1 MDHTTSGSEKNSIII
16 DSRNLKKSYILGSAE
31 VNALSGVSLQIHRG
45 EFLIIMGPS
54 GSGKTTLLNLLGGID
69 RATFGN
75 ITYFVSERKKKFK
88 GIKETDI
95 TKLSDSKLT
104 SFRRAYLSYIFQFY
118 SLIPTLTAKENVQLM
133 AELVYKRLKN
143 QAEHWLSVVGLDQ
156 RMDNFPGQLSGG
168 ERQRVAIARA
178 IAKEPEILFCD
189 EPTGQLDQKN
199 GKQVIDTLHDVCKTT
214 NTTIVMV
221 THDVAYKNYADRVL
235 NLEDGKIVHGE

>member
-1 MDHTTSGSEKNSIII
+1 
-16 DSRNLKKSYILGSAE
+16 
-31 VNALSGVSLQIHRG
+31 
-45 EFLIIMGPS
+45 
-54 GSGKTTLLNLLGGID
+54 
-69 RATFGN
+69 
-75 ITYFVSERKKKFK
+75 
-88 GIKETDI
+88 
-95 TKLSDSKLT
+95 
-104 SFRRAYLSYIFQFY
+104 
-118 SLIPTLTAKENVQLM
+118 TLTAKENVQLM